1 MVKPEENKFQGWKKK
16 QKSKQIALEYRDEET
31 NELVRMLIDKA
42 RKVRVTPL
50 KKAILQKRQRMLVER
65 QNRKDEK
72 RLLKEAVD
80 KVKESEINE
89 DGFVTIDDEGDAEDS
104 QVDDS
109 EGEKEMP
116 ETRVKGGAIPYS
128 RIFDD
133 LDKIFEDVSQDLSR
147 STFSDTVKTAQKAVD
162 QNQPIVRDP
171 ERKRGKNR
179 KVREYVDI
187 CQDDPEQLDK
197 LEDLVVSLVLKLK

>member
-1 MVKPEENKFQGWKKK
+1 M
-16 QKSKQIALEYRDEET
+16 
-31 NELVRMLIDKA
+31 
-42 RKVRVTPL
+42 
-50 KKAILQKRQRMLVER
+50 
-65 QNRKDEK
+65 
-72 RLLKEAVD
+72 
-80 KVKESEINE
+80 KESEINE
-89 DGFVTIDDEGDAEDS
+89 DGFVTIDEGDAEDS

-109 EGEKEMP
+109 EGERQTQITK
-116 ETRVKGGAIPYS
+116 TKDRGDAIPYT

-133 LDKIFEDVSQDLSR
+133 LDKVFEEVSQDLTR
-147 STFSDTVKTAQKAVD
+147 STFSDTVKTAQKAID
-162 QNQPIVRDP
+162 KNEPIVRDP